1 MKPSWT
7 GNILNIS
14 IITLIVEDGIT
25 KIGVVDEM
33 LVDLIKNNS
42 NEMRNIHD
50 DESEHGDSI
59 DNPHKFIGVDLGIDN
74 TEETVHLNDL
84 QSIEDV

>member
-42 NEMRNIHD
+42 NEMRNIHN

-59 DNPHKFIGVDLGIDN
+59 DNPHNFIGVDLGIDH
-74 TEETVHLNDL
+74 TEETIYLNDL
-84 QSIEDV
+84 